1 MLTHCIVA
9 SLARLHGNLTN
20 EHDCIVLCCVLQDE
34 MVPFAHMQ
42 QLHKAVRTPQC
53 MWVEFARAYHMD
65 AYVREHELYWSSLN
79 KFMSRYVQPLEAAGS

>member
-1 MLTHCIVA
+1 
-9 SLARLHGNLTN
+9 
-20 EHDCIVLCCVLQDE
+20 

-79 KFMSRYVQPLEAAGS
+79 KFMSKYVQPLEATGS